1 MIPSPRPPAPGLVAP
16 DGRSEEDNFAFP
28 SLLIRFY
35 RDTLRTTATVA
46 LQVRKEE
53 FIRCG
58 WPGPVKAA
66 RVSLKLP
73 EVRELNVIVADCD
86 LAGSGVQQ
94 IVQADVHLL
103 DRFLSQVRLFGIL
116 ASL

>member
-1 MIPSPRPPAPGLVAP
+1 MSRKTTSPFPTADQLLSRYFKGYSDGGLA
-16 DGRSEEDNFAFP
+16 GSQA
-28 SLLIRFY
+28 
-35 RDTLRTTATVA
+35 
-46 LQVRKEE
+46 E

-58 WPGPVKAA
+58 WPDPVKAA
-66 RVSLKLP
+66 KVSLKVP